1 MLCCLTSQKSY
12 TPGAAAKNKFSGFP
26 VAREAMSFVSYFR
39 IYMPKVM
46 KSFTRKYLYADVNM
60 FSLGCLD
67 FFNDIEFK
75 DPPGTVAEDLPQI
88 GSRSRNLLSILT
100 RIYLIW
106 QLMVMLCF
114 ACQIQ
119 LFA

>member
-1 MLCCLTSQKSY
+1 
-12 TPGAAAKNKFSGFP
+12 
-26 VAREAMSFVSYFR
+26 
-39 IYMPKVM
+39 MPKVM